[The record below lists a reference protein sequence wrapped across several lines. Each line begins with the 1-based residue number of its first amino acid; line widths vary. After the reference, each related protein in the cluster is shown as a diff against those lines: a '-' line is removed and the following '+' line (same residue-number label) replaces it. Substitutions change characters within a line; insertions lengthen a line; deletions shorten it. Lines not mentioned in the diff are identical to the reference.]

1 MKKTILVSAE
11 RGETRVAV
19 LEPKTKG
26 GEADVAE
33 LYIER
38 RGRRSI
44 VGNIYKGK
52 VDNVLPGMEAAFV
65 DIGLERNGF
74 LHVDEIVLPDGEQ
87 APKRGRGNG
96 RRIDE
101 LIKPGQEILVQVV
114 KDPLKTKGAR
124 LSMNV
129 SIAGRYL
136 VFAPQGSGVGVSR
149 RLADSERDRLRKMVD
164 RTYKGPGGLI
174 VRTAAHGAKKS
185 DFVREIGYLQ
195 KLNEVLERRTEDA
208 RRRSSSSRRPTS
220 RCASCATSSSASS
233 RRRSSTPRSSS
244 SGSPASSSAPR
255 RSWSTGSSSTSE
267 QKPLFEKWKIDE
279 EIESTLNRRVDLPSG
294 GYLIIDYT
302 EALTVID
309 VNSGSFTG
317 RGKGGLE
324 ETITKVNT
332 EAADEAVRQLR
343 LRDIG
348 GIIVIDF
355 IDMARARN
363 RDKVLKTMRKALDAD
378 KSKSYVVEVS
388 PLGLVEMTRQNVT
401 DGVREIL
408 TVPCPTC
415 DGEGVVLSAETVALE
430 GLRKMRDIAAEN
442 AEPEAFLIR
451 VNPKVA
457 AELTD
462 PDSGLAELEEETGKQ
477 FHFEGGDALAIDTFE
492 RGRVRQPRGDR
503 GAGAAVQGRRG
514 GAGQDRRAAHVQRRR
529 RGRPDRLLHRQR
541 HRRRP
546 LRRRAQAGADRGG
559 RALGRDRLAAGG
571 RVDQRRRWRAARRR
585 LRAARIRRASRK
597 RSRGRRGGRGRSRAT
612 KSTTETRRKRNRDKH
627 VRSSR
632 KRWQAVQGREG
643 HVPARRS
650 PAREEGDKVALRAGD
665 VPRQGRGRRRP
676 RSWRRSR
683 SRRPS
688 PSTCAGRRS
697 KSSNTRRRRAT
708 AAAPG
713 HRSELTKLEVT
724 ELKLLTRSRR
734 RQKQG
739 REAGGRRPAPKA
751 KSGRARRGGEG
762 QDRRAKKPRREEAGA
777 RRSRAAKKPPRRSP
791 PRRSRRE
798 EARREEAGG
807 EKPAAKKEDGDGS

>member
-1 MKKTILVSAE
+1 MKKTILVSAD

-19 LEPKTKG
+19 LESKTKG
-26 GEADVAE
+26 GKPTVAE

-74 LHVDEIVLPDGEQ
+74 LHVDEIVLPDGTQ
-87 APKRGRGNG
+87 APKRGRGSG
-96 RRIDE
+96 RRINE

-114 KDPLKTKGAR
+114 KDPLKSKGAR

-149 RLADSERDRLRKMVD
+149 RLSDSERDRLRKMVD

-185 DFVREIGYLQ
+185 DFVREISYLQ
-195 KLNEVLERRTEDA
+195 RLNEVLERRTADA
-208 RRRSSSSRRPTS
+208 KAPALVFQEADLSIRVLRDVFLSEFETAIIDSEKQFERVTS
-220 RCASCATSSSASS
+220 FFQRT
-233 RRRSSTPRSSS
+233 
-244 SGSPASSSAPR
+244 APELVD
-255 RSWSTGSSSTSE
+255 GVE
-267 QKPLFEKWKIDE
+267 LYKDKKPLFEKWKIDE

-294 GYLIIDYT
+294 GYLVIDYA

-332 EAADEAVRQLR
+332 EAAEEAVRQLR

-355 IDMARARN
+355 IDMARASN

-408 TVPCPTC
+408 TEICPTC
-415 DGEGVVLSAETVALE
+415 HGEGVVLSAETVALE
-430 GLRKMRDIAAEN
+430 GLRKMREIAAEHDDS
-442 AEPEAFLIR
+442 EAFLVR

-462 PDSGLAELEEETGKQ
+462 GDSGLPELEEETGKR
-477 FHFEGGDALAIDTFE
+477 FHFEGGDALSIDTFTLIEQGTREEIEE
-492 RGRVRQPRGDR
+492 RALPFKVGEEVLVNIDEPHMYNDKDAVARIDSYIVSVTGGGRFVGQRKLVRIERVER
-503 GAGAAVQGRRG
+503 AAAVASLPPGEASNG
-514 GAGQDRRAAHVQRRR
+514 SGDS
-529 RGRPDRLLHRQR
+529 
-541 HRRRP
+541 
-546 LRRRAQAGADRGG
+546 
-559 RALGRDRLAAGG
+559 AGG
-571 RVDQRRRWRAARRR
+571 EENGSQ
-585 LRAARIRRASRK
+585 LESSPSRSS
-597 RSRGRRGGRGRSRAT
+597 RRGRRGGRGRSR
-612 KSTTETRRKRNRDKH
+612 ST
-627 VRSSR
+627 
-632 KRWQAVQGREG
+632 Q
-643 HVPARRS
+643 
-650 PAREEGDKVALRAGD
+650 
-665 VPRQGRGRRRP
+665 
-676 RSWRRSR
+676 
-683 SRRPS
+683 
-688 PSTCAGRRS
+688 
-697 KSSNTRRRRAT
+697 
-708 AAAPG
+708 
-713 HRSELTKLEVT
+713 
-724 ELKLLTRSRR
+724 
-734 RQKQG
+734 
-739 REAGGRRPAPKA
+739 
-751 KSGRARRGGEG
+751 SGKDE
-762 QDRRAKKPRREEAGA
+762 
-777 RRSRAAKKPPRRSP
+777 
-791 PRRSRRE
+791 
-798 EARREEAGG
+798 
-807 EKPAAKKEDGDGS
+807 

>member
-19 LEPKTKG
+19 LEAKTKG
-26 GEADVAE
+26 AKANVAE
-33 LYIER
+33 LYMER

-74 LHVDEIVLPDGEQ
+74 LHVDEIVLPDGQQ
-87 APKRGRGNG
+87 APRRGRGSG
-96 RRIDE
+96 KGARINE

-136 VFAPQGSGVGVSR
+136 VYAPQGSGVGVSR
-149 RLADSERDRLRKMVD
+149 RLADKERDRLRKMVD

-185 DFVREIGYLQ
+185 DFVREISYLQ
-195 KLNEVLERRTEDA
+195 KLSSVLDRRAAETKAPSMVFQEADLSVRVLRDVFLNEFETAIIDSDKQFERVTSFFQRT
-208 RRRSSSSRRPTS
+208 
-220 RCASCATSSSASS
+220 
-233 RRRSSTPRSSS
+233 
-244 SGSPASSSAPR
+244 APELV
-255 RSWSTGSSSTSE
+255 GGVKLYDG
-267 QKPLFEKWKIDE
+267 QKKSLFEKYGIDK

-355 IDMARARN
+355 IDMARASN
-363 RDKVLKTMRKALDAD
+363 RDKVLKVMRKALDAD

-408 TVPCPTC
+408 TEICPTC
-415 DGEGVVLSAETVALE
+415 HGEGVVLSAETVALD
-430 GLRKMRDIAAEN
+430 GLRKMREIAAEKGD
-442 AEPEAFLIR
+442 EAFLVR

-457 AELTD
+457 AVLTD
-462 PDSGLAELEEETGKQ
+462 ADSGLTELEDETGKR
-477 FHFEGGDALAIDTFE
+477 FHFEGGDANAIETFE
-492 RGRVRQPRGDR
+492 VVESGT
-503 GAGAAVQGRRG
+503 
-514 GAGQDRRAAHVQRRR
+514 RAAIEE
-529 RGRPDRLLHRQR
+529 
-541 HRRRP
+541 
-546 LRRRAQAGADRGG
+546 
-559 RALGRDRLAAGG
+559 RALPFKVGEEVLVKIDEPHMYNDSDAVARIDSYIVSITGG
-571 RVDQRRRWRAARRR
+571 GPYVGERKLVRIDEVERAA
-585 LRAARIRRASRK
+585 AIASLLGAEPPVSNGNGASNGDGLESDSPARK
-597 RSRGRRGGRGRSRAT
+597 RSRGRRGGRGRSRA
-612 KSTTETRRKRNRDKH
+612 
-627 VRSSR
+627 
-632 KRWQAVQGREG
+632 
-643 HVPARRS
+643 
-650 PAREEGDKVALRAGD
+650 
-665 VPRQGRGRRRP
+665 
-676 RSWRRSR
+676 
-683 SRRPS
+683 
-688 PSTCAGRRS
+688 
-697 KSSNTRRRRAT
+697 
-708 AAAPG
+708 
-713 HRSELTKLEVT
+713 
-724 ELKLLTRSRR
+724 
-734 RQKQG
+734 KQG
-739 REAGGRRPAPKA
+739 STDE
-751 KSGRARRGGEG
+751 
-762 QDRRAKKPRREEAGA
+762 
-777 RRSRAAKKPPRRSP
+777 
-791 PRRSRRE
+791 
-798 EARREEAGG
+798 
-807 EKPAAKKEDGDGS
+807 

>member
-19 LEPKTKG
+19 LEAKQKG
-26 GEADVAE
+26 GKTDVAE

-74 LHVDEIVLPDGEQ
+74 LHVDEILLPNGEQ
-87 APKRGRGNG
+87 APRRGRGSG
-96 RRIDE
+96 RRINE

-114 KDPLKTKGAR
+114 KDPLKSKGAR

-136 VFAPQGSGVGVSR
+136 VFAPSGSGVGVSR
-149 RLADSERDRLRKMVD
+149 RLTDKERDRLRKMVD

-185 DFVREIGYLQ
+185 DFVREIKYLE
-195 KLNEVLERRTEDA
+195 KLNQVLERRA
-208 RRRSSSSRRPTS
+208 KSSKAPALVFQEADLSIRVLRDVFLSEFEK
-220 RCASCATSSSASS
+220 AVID
-233 RRRSSTPRSSS
+233 
-244 SGSPASSSAPR
+244 SPKQYERVTNFFQRTAPELVD
-255 RSWSTGSSSTSE
+255 GVE
-267 QKPLFEKWKIDE
+267 LYQGKKPLLEKWKINE

-294 GYLIIDYT
+294 GYLVIDYA

-355 IDMARARN
+355 IDMARASN

-408 TVPCPTC
+408 TEPCPTC
-415 DGEGVVLSAETVALE
+415 EGEGVILSAETVALE

-442 AEPEAFLIR
+442 SDDEAFLIR

-457 AELTD
+457 HELTD
-462 PDSGLAELEEETGKQ
+462 PDSELAEIEEETGKR
-477 FHFEGGDALAIDTFE
+477 FHFEGGEALPIDTFTVVEQGKREEIEE
-492 RGRVRQPRGDR
+492 RALPFKVGEEVLVQIDEPHMYNDADAVARIDSYIVSVTGGGPFVGERKMVRIDEVERSAAIASLLNGDSPN
-503 GAGAAVQGRRG
+503 GAAKGEENGSQLDSS
-514 GAGQDRRAAHVQRRR
+514 A
-529 RGRPDRLLHRQR
+529 P
-541 HRRRP
+541 
-546 LRRRAQAGADRGG
+546 
-559 RALGRDRLAAGG
+559 
-571 RVDQRRRWRAARRR
+571 
-585 LRAARIRRASRK
+585 SRK
-597 RSRGRRGGRGRSRAT
+597 RRGRRGGRGRSRT
-612 KSTTETRRKRNRDKH
+612 
-627 VRSSR
+627 
-632 KRWQAVQGREG
+632 
-643 HVPARRS
+643 
-650 PAREEGDKVALRAGD
+650 
-665 VPRQGRGRRRP
+665 
-676 RSWRRSR
+676 
-683 SRRPS
+683 
-688 PSTCAGRRS
+688 
-697 KSSNTRRRRAT
+697 
-708 AAAPG
+708 
-713 HRSELTKLEVT
+713 
-724 ELKLLTRSRR
+724 
-734 RQKQG
+734 KQG
-739 REAGGRRPAPKA
+739 
-751 KSGRARRGGEG
+751 S
-762 QDRRAKKPRREEAGA
+762 
-777 RRSRAAKKPPRRSP
+777 
-791 PRRSRRE
+791 
-798 EARREEAGG
+798 
-807 EKPAAKKEDGDGS
+807 KED